1 MPADSSGLVAG
12 GARQLA
18 SKIDGCRKQNSAY
31 QFARVPVLESNGRC
45 SAEQAVFLVLFFEIP
60 PRRNGPVSACSKKEK
75 ELSLRNLP

>member
-31 QFARVPVLESNGRC
+31 QFARVPVLESNGCGGTAR
-45 SAEQAVFLVLFFEIP
+45 SRFFVVQMIGRFGRVI
-60 PRRNGPVSACSKKEK
+60 RRPLLDG
-75 ELSLRNLP
+75 